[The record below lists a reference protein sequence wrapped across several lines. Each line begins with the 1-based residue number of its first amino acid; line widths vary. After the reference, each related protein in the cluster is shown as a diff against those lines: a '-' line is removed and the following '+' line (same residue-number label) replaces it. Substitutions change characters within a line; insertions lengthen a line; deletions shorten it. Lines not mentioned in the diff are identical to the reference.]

1 MRDGGTLVEALIG
14 LVLVAIVITIFFT
27 LITFVFT
34 ATKLTEDTTR
44 LYSFLTFVQDY
55 LSRFRVGNVLD
66 TTFLSSKINELFWG
80 SSNPKKYPLIESLSQ
95 EEMVLGDGVIYRR
108 VIAKIRVSENEVV
121 EKVFLIGF

>member
-1 MRDGGTLVEALIG
+1 MRGGSTLVEALIG

-66 TTFLSSKINELFWG
+66 TTFLRSKINELFWG

-95 EEMVLGDGVIYRR
+95 EEVVLRNGVIYRR
-108 VIAKIRVSENEVV
+108 VIAKIRVSENKIV

>member
-1 MRDGGTLVEALIG
+1 MRGGSTLVEALIG

-80 SSNPKKYPLIESLSQ
+80 STNPKKYPLIESLSQ
-95 EEMVLGDGVIYRR
+95 EEVVLGDGVIYRR
-108 VIAKIRVSENEVV
+108 VIAKIRVSENKIV

>member
-34 ATKLTEDTTR
+34 ATNFAEDTTR

-95 EEMVLGDGVIYRR
+95 EEVVLGDGVIYRR

>member
-1 MRDGGTLVEALIG
+1 MRGGSTLVEALIG

-95 EEMVLGDGVIYRR
+95 EEVVLGDGVIYRR
-108 VIAKIRVSENEVV
+108 VIAKIRVSENKIV

>member
-1 MRDGGTLVEALIG
+1 MRDGGALVEALIG

-27 LITFVFT
+27 LITFVFK
-34 ATKLTEDTTR
+34 ATNFAEDTTR

-95 EEMVLGDGVIYRR
+95 EEVVLEDDVIYRR

>member
-1 MRDGGTLVEALIG
+1 MSGGSTLVEALIG

-66 TTFLSSKINELFWG
+66 TTFLRSKINELFWG

-95 EEMVLGDGVIYRR
+95 EEVVLRNGVIYRR
-108 VIAKIRVSENEVV
+108 VIAKIRVSENKIV